1 MDINNITSKDPIQIL
16 LTLLGKSE
24 QILSLLNL
32 PDNIIHKYNQLKE
45 LTFEKLNLDYKPLQK
60 LNKSSKL
67 EPSVK
72 MPATNELSRLRI
84 INTKK
89 TVILEYI
96 FDLIDKFKFEKNQY
110 MNNFLLENFS
120 FQLMDKLRIFFFIQ
134 NKLTSTITT
143 TMTSN
148 SI

>member
-24 QILSLLNL
+24 QILGLLNL
-32 PDNIIHKYNQLKE
+32 PDNIIQKYNQLKE

-60 LNKSSKL
+60 LNKASKL
-67 EPSVK
+67 DPSMK
-72 MPATNELSRLRI
+72 ISATNELSKLRI

-89 TVILEYI
+89 TVILDYI
-96 FDLIDKFKFEKNQY
+96 FDLIDKFKFEKNQH

-120 FQLMDKLRIFFFIQ
+120 FLLMDKLRIFPI
-134 NKLTSTITT
+134 LYRTS
-143 TMTSN
+143 
-148 SI
+148 

>member
-24 QILSLLNL
+24 QILGLLNL
-32 PDNIIHKYNQLKE
+32 PDNIIQKYNQLKE

-72 MPATNELSRLRI
+72 MSSTNELSRLRM

-120 FQLMDKLRIFFFIQ
+120 FQLIDKLRIYFFI
-134 NKLTSTITT
+134 
-143 TMTSN
+143 
-148 SI
+148 

>member
-120 FQLMDKLRIFFFIQ
+120 FQLMDKLRIFFFI
-134 NKLTSTITT
+134 
-143 TMTSN
+143 
-148 SI
+148 